1 MIQNILILLYVLVR
15 FIKKTGE
22 AKGFLN
28 FANNLSDTNLSTNLK
43 SILMTGLEISV
54 VKFTLVK
61 ASFN

>member
-1 MIQNILILLYVLVR
+1 MLVR

-43 SILMTGLEISV
+43 SILMSGLEISV